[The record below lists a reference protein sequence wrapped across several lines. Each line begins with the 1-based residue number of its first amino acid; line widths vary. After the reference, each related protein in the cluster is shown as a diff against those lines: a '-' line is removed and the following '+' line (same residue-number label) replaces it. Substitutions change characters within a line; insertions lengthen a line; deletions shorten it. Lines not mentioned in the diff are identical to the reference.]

1 MKTRGINPFGL
12 RLQPDLKDA
21 AKAEAKKHHHS
32 LNVELSLLIEDG
44 FKWRDQQIKQARA

>member
-21 AKAEAKKHHHS
+21 AKAEAKKCHHS
-32 LNVELSLLIEDG
+32 LNVELGLLIEEALHARHQ
-44 FKWRDQQIKQARA
+44 KSKKQHA